1 MVKIILAS
9 KSKVRK
15 QILDDNNIF
24 TEVQN
29 SNLDED
35 IVKESLIKEKASPEL
50 ISKNLAE
57 LKANKVSQKNQGFLV
72 IGADSVIDLDGELIS
87 KPINRDQALEILKKL
102 NGKKHNL
109 ISSVCIS
116 QNGAMIWNYTDKA
129 TLTMKQFSLD
139 ELKSYLSKITD
150 EALYAY
156 NVYQIEGEGRKLF
169 LNIEGDEDTIMG
181 LPIKKNKTILKQL
194 RMKKYL
200 VIGNPIDHSLSP
212 KLQNWWL
219 KENNIDATYDKIK
232 LEVDEIKNFIQEIKE
247 QKIAGCNVT
256 VPFKKTVIPF
266 LDRLS
271 PEAEQTQS
279 VNTITYDNGD
289 LVGHNTDIAGFDSA
303 IKKLDFSLKGKKVMI
318 LGAGG
323 VVPSIIFALQK
334 MNVQEITI
342 SNRTKERAENLKV
355 LFNNIKIL
363 KWGNLTDFHMV
374 INATSLGL
382 NNEKINLKFSSSGN
396 DRLFYDVIYNP
407 HETQFLKMGKQLG
420 CKIENGKTMF
430 VYQAL
435 EAFKLW
441 HSIEPK
447 VNTDT
452 FKLLDND

>member
-1 MVKIILAS
+1 
-9 KSKVRK
+9 
-15 QILDDNNIF
+15 
-24 TEVQN
+24 
-29 SNLDED
+29 
-35 IVKESLIKEKASPEL
+35 
-50 ISKNLAE
+50 
-57 LKANKVSQKNQGFLV
+57 
-72 IGADSVIDLDGELIS
+72 
-87 KPINRDQALEILKKL
+87 
-102 NGKKHNL
+102 
-109 ISSVCIS
+109 
-116 QNGAMIWNYTDKA
+116 
-129 TLTMKQFSLD
+129 
-139 ELKSYLSKITD
+139 
-150 EALYAY
+150 
-156 NVYQIEGEGRKLF
+156 
-169 LNIEGDEDTIMG
+169 
-181 LPIKKNKTILKQL
+181 
-194 RMKKYL
+194 MKKYL

-232 LEVDEIKNFIQEIKE
+232 LEVHEIKNFIQEIKE

-342 SNRTKERAENLKV
+342 SNRTKEKAENLRV

-363 KWGNLTDFHMV
+363 EWGNLTDFHMV

-382 NNEKINLKFSSSGN
+382 NNEKINLKFSSSVN

-420 CKIENGKTMF
+420 CKTENGKTMF

-441 HSIEPK
+441 HKIEPK